1 MLAFS
6 SPAFPS
12 PYAHHS
18 LRWLVGRVAT
28 APGGLQ
34 SETWSGQRGT
44 AGSVLGTPGNAPG
57 RLSLGTTT
65 QAGERRSVPCAGTMA
80 LAVMC
85 GFNCVWTYC
94 DRIGNYC
101 YSCDPI
107 SSSGVVSDRLRRPRE
122 GERQRDTTPHL

>member
-18 LRWLVGRVAT
+18 LHWLVCRVAT

-34 SETWSGQRGT
+34 RQTWSGQRGT
-44 AGSVLGTPGNAPG
+44 AGRVLGTLGNAPG
-57 RLSLGTTT
+57 CLLLGTTR
-65 QAGERRSVPCAGTMA
+65 QAGEGGSVACAGTVA

-85 GFNCVWTYC
+85 GFNCVWACC
-94 DRIGNYC
+94 DRNGNYC

-122 GERQRDTTPHL
+122 GKRQRDTTPHL

>member
-12 PYAHHS
+12 PYAPCS
-18 LRWLVGRVAT
+18 LRWLVSRVA
-28 APGGLQ
+28 AVPGGLQ
-34 SETWSGQRGT
+34 SDTGSGQRGT
-44 AGSVLGTPGNAPG
+44 AGSFLGALDNAPG
-57 RLSLGTTT
+57 RVSPGSAT
-65 QAGERRSVPCAGTMA
+65 QAGEGRGVPCANTVA

-85 GFNCVWTYC
+85 GFNCVWTCC
-94 DRIGNYC
+94 DQNGNYC